1 MSYDFSKTITHKGY
15 QTLGVNSILDLLCE
29 IEVDNYFYLVFL
41 MPLYYSLLNLKLN
54 MSTPRLML
62 YVCTYLLKQIYKE
75 NHWSSL
81 HKVSCMNPNVQ

>member
-1 MSYDFSKTITHKGY
+1 MSYDFSKTITHKEY
-15 QTLGVNSILDLLCE
+15 QTPGVNSILDLLCE

-54 MSTPRLML
+54 MSIHRLML

-81 HKVSCMNPNVQ
+81 LKVSCMNPKVQ